1 MVARFLTLACIRTLC
16 PSSPKRMP
24 WLRSTL
30 RSRTCSWMFGLDMSP
45 LIATFNELNYSLLYD
60 IHKRRERWKRFSSV
74 CSPRFIAIWS
84 AGALTCM
91 KNICSFSG
99 IDVALIQ
106 GFIEALSVDAI
117 LVGLYD
123 APDHLLVKQRDIWQH
138 SFRVARILDDIPSP
152 LLELC
157 HNF

>member
-1 MVARFLTLACIRTLC
+1 
-16 PSSPKRMP
+16 
-24 WLRSTL
+24 
-30 RSRTCSWMFGLDMSP
+30 
-45 LIATFNELNYSLLYD
+45 
-60 IHKRRERWKRFSSV
+60 
-74 CSPRFIAIWS
+74 
-84 AGALTCM
+84 M

-106 GFIEALSVDAI
+106 GFVEAHSVDAI